1 MSQQDQQLEAEYFHL
16 TNLIDSFDQKSLTIK
31 AWSVTLAGI
40 LAGSGAF
47 FDRPGMLW
55 VGVFG
60 SLMFWLVEG
69 HWKALTHLLNLRDQD
84 LGTEKTQELAQV
96 IQQHLQGL
104 LRNLHSH
111 HGFEDSSVFPAFKLQ
126 HPRLSAAIELME
138 QDHHALDQLL
148 EVLHLRSQQS
158 VQALRL
164 RSEVESARLEADHLE
179 QMLHGHMQNEEE
191 ILVPVYLTYG

>member
-1 MSQQDQQLEAEYFHL
+1 MSIIAIPSVPLPATVRQSLLPLDREQWREHEHFL
-16 TNLIDSFDQKSLTIK
+16 TSDARALLRNH
-31 AWSVTLAGI
+31 
-40 LAGSGAF
+40 GALK
-47 FDRPGMLW
+47 RQARQYHG
-55 VGVFG
+55 
-60 SLMFWLVEG
+60 
-69 HWKALTHLLNLRDQD
+69 ALTHLLNLRDQD
-84 LGTEKTQELAQV
+84 LGTGETQELAQV
-96 IQQHLQGL
+96 IKQHLQGL

-126 HPRLSAAIELME
+126 HPRLGAAIELME

-148 EVLHLRSQQS
+148 EVLRLRSQQS
-158 VQALRL
+158 AQALRL